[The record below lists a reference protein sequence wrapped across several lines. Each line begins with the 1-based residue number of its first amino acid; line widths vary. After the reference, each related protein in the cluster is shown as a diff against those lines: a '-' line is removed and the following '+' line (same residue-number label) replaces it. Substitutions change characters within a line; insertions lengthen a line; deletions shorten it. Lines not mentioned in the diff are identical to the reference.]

1 MKQNLKYFLPLAIT
15 LALLLVIELVR
26 PHPINWNPSFSRDDK
41 IPYGSFILYDVLPQL
56 FPQQNVAPVDVTV
69 YEALGQLDD
78 STGNYIFINTTFEPD
93 KYDTE
98 KLLDFASQ
106 GGSVFVS
113 AEQIAGDFA
122 DTLGIETGYSFA
134 SVSDTVAFRLTN
146 PALTARAQMRQYGA
160 TASFNVFDTTAATVL
175 GMDTE
180 KNTNFIRMPFGN
192 GTVYLHTMPIL
203 FTNYNILHKQNNSYV
218 YEALSY
224 LPVQRTLWD
233 EYYKAGRT
241 EIRHPLRYILN
252 NPQLGWAWRVL
263 LVAVI
268 LFMIFEAKRKQRVI
282 PVVAPPANATL
293 EFVTMVGRLY
303 YQHGDLRN
311 IADKKIIYFLE
322 YVRTRLTVQTT
333 NFNDE
338 FIETVAARS
347 GLDPEEVRGLVDTIR
362 LVQSKRQIDESE
374 LALLNER
381 IELFY
386 SKSLR

>member
-15 LALLLVIELVR
+15 LVLLLVVELVR

-41 IPYGSFILYDVLPQL
+41 IPYGSFVLYDLLPQL
-56 FPQQNVAPVDVTV
+56 FPQQHVAPIDVTV

-106 GGSVFVS
+106 GGAVFVS
-113 AEQIAGDFA
+113 AEQISGDFA

-134 SVSDTVAFRLTN
+134 SVSDTVAYRLTN
-146 PALTARAQMRQYGA
+146 PALVATAQMRQYGA
-160 TASFNVFDTTAATVL
+160 TASFNVFDTAAATVL
-175 GMDTE
+175 GTDTE
-180 KNTNFIRMPFGN
+180 KNTNFIRMPFGS
-192 GTVYLHTMPIL
+192 GAVYLHTMPIL
-203 FTNYNILHKQNNSYV
+203 FTNYNILHRQNSNYV
-218 YEALSY
+218 CEVLSY

-263 LVAVI
+263 LVALI
-268 LFMIFEAKRKQRVI
+268 LFMVFEAKRKQRVI

-338 FIETVAARS
+338 FIATVAARS
-347 GLDPEEVRGLVDTIR
+347 GLDPEEVRGLFDTIR
-362 LVQSKRQIDESE
+362 LVQSKRHIDESE

>member
-15 LALLLVIELVR
+15 LALLLVVELVR

-113 AEQIAGDFA
+113 AEQISGDFA

-146 PALTARAQMRQYGA
+146 PALAARAQMRQYGA
-160 TASFNVFDTTAATVL
+160 TASFNVFDTATATVL
-175 GMDTE
+175 GTDTE

-192 GTVYLHTMPIL
+192 GAVYLHTMPIL
-203 FTNYNILHKQNNSYV
+203 FTNYNILHKQNNNYV

-252 NPQLGWAWRVL
+252 NPQLSWAWRVL
-263 LVAVI
+263 LVALI

-333 NFNDE
+333 TFNDE